1 MVEEL
6 ERLLVRQAAFLD
18 IRSKATGESPVALY
32 TDHSNSGETLEPK
45 SWITVTVTLP
55 HTYYSNVIFVLPK

>member
-6 ERLLVRQAAFLD
+6 ERLLVRLAAFID
-18 IRSKATGESPVALY
+18 IRSKATGESPVAPY

-55 HTYYSNVIFVLPK
+55 TH